1 MATNAEAT
9 SNMDRNRK
17 QLLPQFQQL
26 QDEHRR
32 ALAVGDIE
40 AMERVQ
46 AELAEL
52 TKQDPRP
59 ARRLNG

>member
-1 MATNAEAT
+1 
-9 SNMDRNRK
+9 MDRK
-17 QLLPQFQQL
+17 QFLAQFQQL

-32 ALAVGDIE
+32 VLALGDVE
-40 AMERVQ
+40 ALEKVQ
-46 AELAEL
+46 ADLAEL